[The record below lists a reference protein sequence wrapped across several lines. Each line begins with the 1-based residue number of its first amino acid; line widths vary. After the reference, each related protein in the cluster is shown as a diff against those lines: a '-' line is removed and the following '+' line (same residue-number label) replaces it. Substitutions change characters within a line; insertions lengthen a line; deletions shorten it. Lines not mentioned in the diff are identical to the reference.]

1 MIFHILTFH
10 ICIHYNIR
18 SIGYPMAEKIYSARK
33 ANVAGYKKGVSKITS
48 FIKLLTQR
56 SGQVI
61 AMV

>member
-1 MIFHILTFH
+1 
-10 ICIHYNIR
+10 
-18 SIGYPMAEKIYSARK
+18 MAEKIYSAKK
-33 ANVAGYKKGVSKITS
+33 ANVTGYRKGVSEITS